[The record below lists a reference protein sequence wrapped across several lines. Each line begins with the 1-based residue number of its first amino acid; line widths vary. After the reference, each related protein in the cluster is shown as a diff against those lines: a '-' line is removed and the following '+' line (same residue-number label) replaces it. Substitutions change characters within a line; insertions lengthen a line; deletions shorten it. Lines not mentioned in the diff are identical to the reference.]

1 MTAKPPVGL
10 NQSRMGDDWEDEVD
24 DDFVPVVFKPAASKT
39 NWEDEDEEEVA
50 VKSAPSA
57 AQVLA
62 AAKKAKEEEIR
73 MTNVLKFAIL
83 EDETPDEKRARER
96 KQIEDADA
104 VLAGDLFGGK
114 SSGAVPKASSAS
126 FSSGIAAAPVKS
138 KADHSSFG
146 ILCAKK
152 LNDSN
157 AFNIGVFYKSLTE
170 KVQKN
175 MTTETCDELLLILT
189 KVRNNR
195 NRIIIDMR

>member
-104 VLAGDLFGGK
+104 VLAGDLFG
-114 SSGAVPKASSAS
+114 
-126 FSSGIAAAPVKS
+126 
-138 KADHSSFG
+138 
-146 ILCAKK
+146 
-152 LNDSN
+152 
-157 AFNIGVFYKSLTE
+157 
-170 KVQKN
+170 
-175 MTTETCDELLLILT
+175 
-189 KVRNNR
+189 
-195 NRIIIDMR
+195 

>member
-1 MTAKPPVGL
+1 M
-10 NQSRMGDDWEDEVD
+10 
-24 DDFVPVVFKPAASKT
+24 
-39 NWEDEDEEEVA
+39 
-50 VKSAPSA
+50 
-57 AQVLA
+57 
-62 AAKKAKEEEIR
+62 
-73 MTNVLKFAIL
+73 
-83 EDETPDEKRARER
+83 
-96 KQIEDADA
+96 
-104 VLAGDLFGGK
+104 
-114 SSGAVPKASSAS
+114 
-126 FSSGIAAAPVKS
+126 KS

-195 NRIIIDMR
+195 NRIMIDIR

>member
-1 MTAKPPVGL
+1 
-10 NQSRMGDDWEDEVD
+10 MGDDWEDEVD

-138 KADHSSFG
+138 KADHSNFG

-195 NRIIIDMR
+195 NRIIIDIR